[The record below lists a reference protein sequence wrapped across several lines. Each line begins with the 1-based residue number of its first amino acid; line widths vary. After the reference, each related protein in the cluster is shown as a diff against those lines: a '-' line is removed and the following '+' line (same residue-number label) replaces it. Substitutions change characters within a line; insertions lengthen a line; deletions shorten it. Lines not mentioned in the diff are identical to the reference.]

1 MMLRKWDDLP
11 PELRTEEVRPY
22 YDVLAGKRG
31 SLVLKR
37 VFDIAGSLILLILLS
52 PLFLAL
58 SIAVKAD
65 SPGPVFFR
73 QTRVTHYG
81 RKFKIFK
88 FRTMV
93 ANAEKLGT
101 QVTADND
108 SRITRV
114 GQKIRDYRLD
124 EIPQLL
130 NVLSG
135 DMSFVGTRPEVPRYV
150 ERYTPE
156 MMATLL
162 LPAGVTSLASIKYKD
177 EARLLAGAE
186 DTDDTYVNKVLPG
199 KMVYN
204 LQAVEEFGFWRELGV
219 LWQTV
224 FAVLRKE
231 EEE

>member
-1 MMLRKWDDLP
+1 MILRKWEDLP
-11 PELRTEEVRPY
+11 LQLQTDEVRPY
-22 YDVLAGKRG
+22 YDILARKKC
-31 SLVLKR
+31 SLVFKR
-37 VFDIAGSLILLILLS
+37 LFDVAAAFILLIILL
-52 PLFLAL
+52 PLFAVLAV
-58 SIAVKAD
+58 AVKVD
-65 SPGPVFFR
+65 SRGPVFFR
-73 QTRVTHYG
+73 QARVTQYG
-81 RKFKIFK
+81 RIFKIFK

-93 ANAEKLGT
+93 ADAEKLGA

-108 SRITRV
+108 TRITRV

-162 LPAGVTSLASIKYKD
+162 LTAGVTSLASIKYKD
-177 EARLLAGAE
+177 EAQLLAASADADE
-186 DTDDTYVNKVLPG
+186 IYVKEVLPG
-199 KMVYN
+199 KMRYN
-204 LQAVEEFGFWRELGV
+204 LQAVSHFGIRRELSV

-224 FAVLRKE
+224 FAVLHKGGTD
-231 EEE
+231 

>member
-1 MMLRKWDDLP
+1 
-11 PELRTEEVRPY
+11 
-22 YDVLAGKRG
+22 
-31 SLVLKR
+31 
-37 VFDIAGSLILLILLS
+37 
-52 PLFLAL
+52 
-58 SIAVKAD
+58 
-65 SPGPVFFR
+65 
-73 QTRVTHYG
+73 
-81 RKFKIFK
+81 
-88 FRTMV
+88 MV

-108 SRITRV
+108 NRITRV

-177 EARLLAGAE
+177 EARLLAGAG

-199 KMVYN
+199 KMAYN
-204 LQAVEEFGFWRELGV
+204 LQAVENFGFWRELGV